1 MRKRKIS
8 EQNYMPNYPEA
19 LEYVQSNIGDRQKY
33 KQLLALLLRMKVI
46 YSNDPEKLKAID
58 QMIRDLKAPFRMSP
72 GERKKVLGRPGTKD
86 ENPYY
91 KMSPGERD
99 KILGRPGTKDE
110 NPYYKMSPGERDKI
124 LSQESVNEAGLH
136 SEEDIQKM
144 QRFLA
149 AVKANPTLKQQ
160 FASLTMEAPNPF
172 DGGTNRPP
180 KGAPNPFDGGT
191 NRPPAP
197 SGTPG
202 KPRPGDAGLPQAER
216 LREIQALGSMLQ
228 QSIEYS
234 VEDLVKAV
242 TAGDERAA
250 RNELG
255 DLKRLFNE
263 VIRAMADEAGIKA
276 KLNPFGIKPPKP
288 SQDKKVRPSNPT
300 FKDIVTAPANEDIR
314 EASMIRRGKLKISEA
329 SEAAF
334 VLAKN
339 YSLPE
344 LNRMYKTKK

>member
-1 MRKRKIS
+1 MRRRKIS
-8 EQNYMPNYPEA
+8 EKINPNNPGGHKKVVDMSRAKQNANTIE
-19 LEYVQSNIGDRQKY
+19 
-33 KQLLALLLRMKVI
+33 KVI
-46 YSNDPEKLKAID
+46 ELLMKKYANEPEKLIPLQD
-58 QMIRDLKAPFRMSP
+58 MIQDLKAP
-72 GERKKVLGRPGTKD
+72 
-86 ENPYY
+86 Y
-91 KMSPGERD
+91 KMSPPERK
-99 KILGRPGTKDE
+99 KILGPRTFGPKDDDA
-110 NPYYKMSPGERDKI
+110 PYYDLPKLGPGKYY
-124 LSQESVNEAGLH
+124 SQESVNEAGLH

>member
-99 KILGRPGTKDE
+99 KIL
-110 NPYYKMSPGERDKI
+110 
-124 LSQESVNEAGLH
+124 SQESVNEAGLH

-160 FASLTMEAPNPF
+160 FAALTMEAPNPF

>member
-1 MRKRKIS
+1 MRRRKIS
-8 EQNYMPNYPEA
+8 EKINPADPGVFQDF
-19 LEYVQSNIGDRQKY
+19 QSMIGDRQKN
-33 KQLLALLLRMKVI
+33 KQFLALLLRLKKL

-58 QMIRDLKAPFRMSP
+58 QMIIDLKAPFKMSP
-72 GERKKVLGRPGTKD
+72 GERDKVLGRPGTKD
-86 ENPYY
+86 GNPNY

-99 KILGRPGTKDE
+99 KILGRPGTKDG
-110 NPYYKMSPGERDKI
+110 NPYYRMSPGERDKI
-124 LSQESVNEAGLH
+124 LNQESVNEAGLH

-144 QRFLA
+144 KAFLA
-149 AVKANPTLKQQ
+149 QIKANPKLGPM
-160 FASLTMEAPNPF
+160 FAEFMNE
-172 DGGTNRPP
+172 
-180 KGAPNPFDGGT
+180 APNPFDGGT

-202 KPRPGDAGLPQAER
+202 KPRPGDAGLPQAEK

-288 SQDKKVRPSNPT
+288 SKVKPPQKKVRPSNPT
-300 FKDIVTAPANEDIR
+300 FRDVVLEPSDKFANEDIR

-334 VLAKN
+334 VLAKT

>member
-1 MRKRKIS
+1 M
-8 EQNYMPNYPEA
+8 NPNNPGGHGK
-19 LEYVQSNIGDRQKY
+19 VTTI
-33 KQLLALLLRMKVI
+33 KQVIELLMKKFAD
-46 YSNDPEKLKAID
+46 DPEKMKALQD
-58 QMIRDLKAPFRMSP
+58 MLRDMNIP
-72 GERKKVLGRPGTKD
+72 
-86 ENPYY
+86 Y
-91 KMSPGERD
+91 KMSPEER
-99 KILGRPGTKDE
+99 KRILGPKRFGPPKDGKPYFKLPKPVHPGDRVSK
-110 NPYYKMSPGERDKI
+110 K
-124 LSQESVNEAGLH
+124 ESVNEAGLH

-149 AVKANPTLKQQ
+149 AIKANPMLAQQ
-160 FASLTMEAPNPF
+160 FNSLTMEAPNPF

-191 NRPPAP
+191 NTPPAP

-202 KPRPGDAGLPQAER
+202 KPRPGDAGLPQAEK

-288 SQDKKVRPSNPT
+288 STQKKVRPSNPT
-300 FKDIVTAPANEDIR
+300 FRGVVLEPSDKFKNEDIR

>member
-1 MRKRKIS
+1 MRRKMS
-8 EQNYMPNYPEA
+8 EKINPGKPGGKLRYGSEAWFNYYEK
-19 LEYVQSNIGDRQKY
+19 KY
-33 KQLLALLLRMKVI
+33 A
-46 YSNDPEKLKAID
+46 NDPKMLAQLAKLKAKVLGNNND
-58 QMIRDLKAPFRMSP
+58 RMSP
-72 GERKKVLGRPGTKD
+72 DEIKTHIQGGRPSYKMTKD
-86 ENPYY
+86 ER
-91 KMSPGERD
+91 E
-99 KILGRPGTKDE
+99 KILRRPSTFEPKDG

-136 SEEDIQKM
+136 SEEDLQKM

-149 AVKANPTLKQQ
+149 AIKANPMLAQQ
-160 FASLTMEAPNPF
+160 FNSLTMEAPNPF

-191 NRPPAP
+191 NTPPAP

-202 KPRPGDAGLPQAER
+202 KPRPGDAGLPQAEK

-263 VIRAMADEAGIKA
+263 VIRAMAEEAGIKA

-300 FKDIVTAPANEDIR
+300 FQDIVTAPANEDIR

-344 LNRMYKTKK
+344 LNRMYKAKK

>member
-1 MRKRKIS
+1 MRRRKIS
-8 EQNYMPNYPEA
+8 EKINPNNPGGHKKVVDKSIANRKVNTIEQVIELLMKKYANEPE
-19 LEYVQSNIGDRQKY
+19 
-33 KQLLALLLRMKVI
+33 
-46 YSNDPEKLKAID
+46 LKALQD
-58 QMIRDLKAPFRMSP
+58 MIQDLKAP
-72 GERKKVLGRPGTKD
+72 
-86 ENPYY
+86 Y
-91 KMSPGERD
+91 KMSPPERK
-99 KILGRPGTKDE
+99 KILGPRTFGPKDDDA
-110 NPYYKMSPGERDKI
+110 PYYDLPKLGPGKYY
-124 LSQESVNEAGLH
+124 SQESVNEAGLH

-160 FASLTMEAPNPF
+160 FASLTMETPNPF
-172 DGGTNRPP
+172 NGGTNRPP